1 MSKKYYWLKLK
12 NDFFERKDIKI
23 IEAMDNGKDYI
34 IFLLKLKL
42 RSLEENGYLRVSET
56 IPYNNKLL
64 STITNTDIDI
74 VKSAMELFIQF
85 GLIEIMDNDTIYM
98 NCVRDLIGTESGA
111 AKRMERHR
119 AKKLTIEKKV
129 PLIEDYNND
138 KRYGN
143 NYYIVLKRDNYCCK
157 NCGSEENIVVHHLI
171 NYDPN
176 NDECNKL
183 YNLITLCRICH
194 QKLHRTKGFYID
206 KSILKSIGHSVT
218 CYDKV
223 TDKLL
228 NKNIDI
234 NIEKDKD
241 KKLDKKK
248 DIDNIY
254 KERFESVW
262 KLYPRKLGKDK
273 AFNKFKK
280 QIKNDIDYNN
290 LIKAINNY
298 NKYIKDKN
306 IEDSYIKH
314 GSTFFNNDWKDY
326 IDFKWENKNGKD
338 QQSNAES
345 FKESGGEI
353 RKGESEK
360 LSNTST
366 EITIG

>member
-234 NIEKDKD
+234 NTEKDKD

-248 DIDNIY
+248 DK
-254 KERFESVW
+254 KEDMFNEFW
-262 KLYPRKLGKDK
+262 DFYPRKISKTDTK
-273 AFNKFKK
+273 NAFMK
-280 QIKNDIDYNN
+280 QIKINEYNN
-290 LIKAINNY
+290 FIKAVLNYKNYIVIN
-298 NKYIKDKN
+298 K
-306 IEDSYIKH
+306 IEDKFIKH
-314 GSTFFNNDWKDY
+314 GSTFINKDRWKEWF
-326 IDFKWENKNGKD
+326 DFKGENNEKNIGT
-338 QQSNAES
+338 SNAS
-345 FKESGGEI
+345 TQGTGEKI
-353 RKGESEK
+353 SDEEIAKK
-360 LSNTST
+360 YSNNVKF
-366 EITIG
+366 I